1 MSSNKDNNSNNSKK
15 SNNLFAR
22 LPKEIAKALLLFKA
36 LDSKKAI
43 QLTQAVLY
51 LWREFMIKIRITPV
65 IKKFKVEFYYKDT
78 HLERVD
84 VENIDDVIN
93 LIEEIKEHNK
103 GEL

>member
-1 MSSNKDNNSNNSKK
+1 MSSNKDNNNSKK

-22 LPKEIAKALLLFKA
+22 RPKEIAKALLLFKA

-43 QLTQAVLY
+43 QLTQSVLY

-93 LIEEIKEHNK
+93 LIEEVKEHNK
-103 GEL
+103 GGL

>member
-1 MSSNKDNNSNNSKK
+1 MSSNKDNGNNNKK

-22 LPKEIAKALLLFKA
+22 LPKEIVKALLLFKA
-36 LDSKKAI
+36 LDSKKAL

-65 IKKFKVEFYYKDT
+65 IKKFKIEFYYKDT

-84 VENIDDVIN
+84 IENIDDVIN

>member
-1 MSSNKDNNSNNSKK
+1 MSSNKDNNSNNKK

-22 LPKEIAKALLLFKA
+22 LPKEIAKA

-84 VENIDDVIN
+84 VENIDDLIN